1 MTNMASTSAFLRF
14 WFNERTRENF
24 LSNLPKEDLASLR
37 LACHDFGVKAA
48 PHLFKDLTITFRP
61 NTFTK
66 PARMAALQR
75 VGVNVR
81 SLNFKMTHTSEAFLP
96 PLLDPVTGEEIEF
109 VYEPYCQVNRNS
121 NDRLSVPT
129 YGSWEMTDLL
139 VKQYPPLFHAAANVP
154 SFNRAFST
162 LPNIN
167 HLTISTPG
175 QEAAQRYRRS
185 AVDYALISVR
195 IAVERSPLR
204 HLSSL
209 SLLSIHALAVHYL
222 NPTMGCGALPNSVRR
237 WRQIRN
243 LTIHMDTIPT
253 DAISYDPSPKCPI
266 DTGTDHLKLL
276 HAYLQ
281 TFAPSLE
288 RLTFHW
294 YGPKGF
300 FPLAL
305 SSEACLLP
313 PSPGLACP
321 RRCHL
326 DLRPLKVDKLIF
338 MEVDNVTTSAS
349 QVSSFILAHRRSIS
363 EFNFEGTTLREG
375 TWDDALAPLTRMS
388 GSEAWKRKANEVMD
402 VPLVLSPIDAEELR
416 SPEEKARGEK
426 KKRERE
432 REREKE
438 KGRER
443 CPTPLLGSLGGM
455 WGLGKPSDYAWSCE
469 SPAVGRANGTLREQ
483 ISRLLRPARV
493 GWR

>member
-1 MTNMASTSAFLRF
+1 MVMASTSAFLRF
-14 WFNERTRENF
+14 WWEGKTRETF
-24 LSNLPKEDLASLR
+24 LSCLPKEDLASLR
-37 LACHDFGVKAA
+37 LACQDFGMRAA
-48 PHLFKDLTITFRP
+48 PHLFKEMTITFRH
-61 NTFTK
+61 NAFTK
-66 PARMAALQR
+66 PARMAALYR
-75 VGVNVR
+75 VGIYVQ
-81 SLNFKMTHTSEAFLP
+81 SLTFRMVHSQETFLP
-96 PLLDPVTGEEIEF
+96 PLLDPITGEEIEF
-109 VYEPYCQVNRNS
+109 VYEPYCQVDRNT
-121 NDRLSVPT
+121 NDRLSIPT

-154 SFNRAFST
+154 SFIHLFRS
-162 LPNIN
+162 LPNVN
-167 HLTISTPG
+167 HLTVSTPG
-175 QEAAQRYRRS
+175 QDASQRYRRS
-185 AVDYALISVR
+185 VVDYALISLR
-195 IAVERSPLR
+195 IAVERAPLR

-209 SLLSIHALAVHYL
+209 ALLNIHASAVHYL
-222 NPTMGCGALPNSVRR
+222 NPTMGLGALPNSARR

-243 LTIHMDTIPT
+243 LTIYMDTIPH
-253 DAISYDPSPKCPI
+253 DPCLRNPI

-281 TFAPSLE
+281 TFASTLE

-294 YGPKGF
+294 YGPKGL

-305 SSEACLLP
+305 SSEQCLLP

-326 DLRPLKVDKLIF
+326 ALRPLKFEKLVF

-388 GSEAWKRKANEVMD
+388 GSETWKGKAREVMD
-402 VPLVLSPIDAEELR
+402 VPLVFSSPVEDLQSPAEKE
-416 SPEEKARGEK
+416 A
-426 KKRERE
+426 KRREWRKRQE

-438 KGRER
+438 RQR
-443 CPTPLLGSLGGM
+443 CPTPLLSSLGGM

>member
-1 MTNMASTSAFLRF
+1 MASTSAFIRF
-14 WFNERTRENF
+14 WLNEKTRDNF
-24 LSNLPKEDLASLR
+24 LSCLPKEDLTSLR
-37 LACHDFGVKAA
+37 LACHDFGVRAA
-48 PHLFKDLTITFRP
+48 PHLFKNITVTFRS

-66 PARMAALQR
+66 PARIAALSSIGIYVQ
-75 VGVNVR
+75 
-81 SLNFKMTHTSEAFLP
+81 SLAFKMMHTPDTFLP

-154 SFNRAFST
+154 SFVRALAYF
-162 LPNIN
+162 PNLS

-185 AVDYALISVR
+185 AVDYALISLR

-204 HLSSL
+204 QLSSL
-209 SLLSIHALAVHYL
+209 SLISIHASAVHYL
-222 NPTMGCGALPNSVRR
+222 NPTMGCGALPNSIRR
-237 WRQIRN
+237 WRQIRS
-243 LTIHMDTIPT
+243 LTIQMDTIPH
-253 DAISYDPSPKCPI
+253 DASLAQPAEM
-266 DTGTDHLKLL
+266 GTDHLKLL

-281 TFAPSLE
+281 TFTSSLE
-288 RLTFHW
+288 RLIFHW
-294 YGPKGF
+294 YGPKGL
-300 FPLAL
+300 FPLSL
-305 SSEACLLP
+305 SSEQCLLP

-326 DLRPLKVDKLIF
+326 ALRPLKFEKLAF
-338 MEVDNVTTSAS
+338 MEVDNVTTDAS

-388 GSEAWKRKANEVMD
+388 GSDSWKKKANEVMD
-402 VPLVLSPIDAEELR
+402 VPLVLSSMDLGELQN
-416 SPEEKARGEK
+416 PAEKARKERKKREK
-426 KKRERE
+426 ERERE
-432 REREKE
+432 RERQ
-438 KGRER
+438 R

-455 WGLGKPSDYAWSCE
+455 WGLGKPSDYAWSCD
-469 SPAVGRANGTLREQ
+469 SPAVGGANRTLREQ